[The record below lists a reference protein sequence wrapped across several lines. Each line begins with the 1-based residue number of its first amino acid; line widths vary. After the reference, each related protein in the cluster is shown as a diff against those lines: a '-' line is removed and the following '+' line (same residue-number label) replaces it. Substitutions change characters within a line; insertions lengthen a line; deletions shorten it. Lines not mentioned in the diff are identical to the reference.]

1 MLKESE
7 NQLFL
12 PTPWESQ
19 PAPAKGE
26 KWPSFQATIPDKNFQ
41 FQKDLF
47 RNNSTLDQ
55 NPHSVMLNVITGC
68 FKTKFQNKFSNLT
81 V

>member
-26 KWPSFQATIPDKNFQ
+26 KWPSF
-41 FQKDLF
+41 
-47 RNNSTLDQ
+47 
-55 NPHSVMLNVITGC
+55 
-68 FKTKFQNKFSNLT
+68 
-81 V
+81 